1 MAYLNPP
8 LDNFVYDFTLIEV
21 YGGGQLVF
29 PRAGTQVRVDTIY
42 GDDTGYIHVPPLNIL
57 NMTGTSEYK
66 RINMT
71 WAPFIYENATFV
83 LPNGTVEIRRAESLS
98 YPNIQRSSEVNF
110 WGSVLGFKA
119 HFMVAYG
126 ATVSFEDS
134 CPRNLNF
141 VGITVQKTSRLF
153 LKSMLGDESDGWTI
167 EVTKDYGPVYREG
180 VVTIEGDGTF
190 EARSLTM
197 KAQSLVVDLRGKL
210 KLDGQ
215 GYLAGKALLIVS
227 FHII

>member
-1 MAYLNPP
+1 
-8 LDNFVYDFTLIEV
+8 
-21 YGGGQLVF
+21 
-29 PRAGTQVRVDTIY
+29 
-42 GDDTGYIHVPPLNIL
+42 
-57 NMTGTSEYK
+57 MTGTSEYK

-119 HFMVAYG
+119 HLMVAYG
-126 ATVSFEDS
+126 ATVSFEES

-141 VGITVQKTSRLF
+141 VGITVQKTSRLL

-215 GYLAGKALLIVS
+215 GYLAGKVLLIVS
-227 FHII
+227 FRIV